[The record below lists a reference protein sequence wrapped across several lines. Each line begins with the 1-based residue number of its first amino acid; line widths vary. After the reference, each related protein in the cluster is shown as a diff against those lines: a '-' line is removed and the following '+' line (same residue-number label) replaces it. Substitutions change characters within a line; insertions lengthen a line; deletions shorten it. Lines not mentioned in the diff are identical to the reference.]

1 MGFPLASR
9 TATQPPHLERMTSDR
24 HPRQPQPNWSALW
37 QHGKWIATGLPLDG
51 WSRVPAPRQEGSGG
65 FCQRCRASIRGIA
78 QLLHHPSYDGVLRVD
93 ALCARQLLQASQA
106 TSAYER
112 LPPRSRA
119 AKRLLWIDRSWW
131 RDEAGC
137 AYLRADG
144 YLVSSCA
151 HDGAWRFE
159 VRRIGAQRAARTGSG
174 YPTDEAARLAAF
186 DAITN
191 LLLAKARRSTRT
203 QYIPREAA

>member
-1 MGFPLASR
+1 
-9 TATQPPHLERMTSDR
+9 MTSNR
-24 HPRQPQPNWSALW
+24 HPRQPQPDWSALW
-37 QHGKWIATGLPLDG
+37 QRGKWIAAGLPQNG
-51 WSRVPAPRQEGSGG
+51 WSRVPAPHSEGSGG
-65 FCQRCRASIRGIA
+65 FCQRCCASIRGTA
-78 QLLHHPSYDGVLRVD
+78 QLLCHPSYDGVLRVD

-144 YLVSSCA
+144 YLVLSYA
-151 HDGAWRFE
+151 HKGAWRFE
-159 VRRIGAQRAARTGSG
+159 VRKIGVQRADRTGSG
-174 YPTDEAARLAAF
+174 YSTDEAARLAAF
-186 DAITN
+186 DAITD

-203 QYIPREAA
+203 QYVSREAA